1 MIVLKFGGTS
11 VRDGRQFAT
20 VAQLIAAR
28 RSEGCLVVVSAM
40 AGVTDELERVGQ
52 LAREARADEV
62 ERVLNELIKRHRYAI
77 SEAGITPAEA
87 ANLEDESDH
96 TFTRIRQLVTGVTL
110 LGELTARTSDALLA
124 TGELLSS
131 KILAACLSGMGI
143 PTRWIDPRELIVTD
157 TSFGAAVPDE
167 DEIERRVKAVCP
179 MLERGQLV
187 VTGGFV
193 GAASDGQTTT
203 LGRGG
208 SDYTAALLAAALP
221 SSSLEI
227 WTDVDGL
234 LTADPRIVSHARVLP
249 SISFAEAAELAYFG
263 AKVLHPATIRPAVRR
278 GIPVWI
284 KNTFRPERK
293 GTSILRDVEG
303 IGVRAIAARRGT
315 TALFLSN
322 PRMLLAHGYAARI
335 FGIFERHRVPVDV
348 IATSEVSVA
357 ITVNEDAPLEALVRE
372 LRELVEVE
380 VVRGLAVVTVVGK
393 GLRTMPGV
401 AARVFGALQEINV
414 IMISQGASDTN
425 FTFVLAE
432 GDLAPASLRLH
443 QEFFETI
450 NEKRMCVELWDTSET
465 KDARH
470 SQSL

>member
-1 MIVLKFGGTS
+1 MK
-11 VRDGRQFAT
+11 
-20 VAQLIAAR
+20 
-28 RSEGCLVVVSAM
+28 
-40 AGVTDELERVGQ
+40 
-52 LAREARADEV
+52 
-62 ERVLNELIKRHRYAI
+62 
-77 SEAGITPAEA
+77 
-87 ANLEDESDH
+87 
-96 TFTRIRQLVTGVTL
+96 
-110 LGELTARTSDALLA
+110 
-124 TGELLSS
+124 
-131 KILAACLSGMGI
+131 
-143 PTRWIDPRELIVTD
+143 
-157 TSFGAAVPDE
+157 
-167 DEIERRVKAVCP
+167 IERRVKAVCP
-179 MLERGQLV
+179 MLERGHV
-187 VTGGFV
+187 GVTGGFV

-278 GIPVWI
+278 GIPVRI
-284 KNTFRPERK
+284 KNTFRPELK

-348 IATSEVSVA
+348 IVTSEVSVA
-357 ITVNEDAPLEALVRE
+357 ITVNEDALVEALVRE

-443 QEFFETI
+443 QEFFETV
-450 NEKRMCVELWDTSET
+450 NEKRMCAELWDTSET